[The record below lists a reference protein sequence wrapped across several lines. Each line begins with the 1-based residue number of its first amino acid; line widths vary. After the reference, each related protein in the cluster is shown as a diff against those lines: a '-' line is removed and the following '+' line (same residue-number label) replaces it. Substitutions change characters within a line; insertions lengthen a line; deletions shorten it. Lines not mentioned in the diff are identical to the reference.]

1 MIVKFLKGYI
11 GRGSEL
17 ILGILV
23 FRNNFF
29 EIIFIVV
36 LIIGILDFIFAKN
49 FDFFLVM
56 KIIFYKLRYNISEK
70 VMRMEKDIFQS
81 LFIEDK
87 FVTQD
92 YTEINLLRELMSKM
106 FGLLK

>member
-36 LIIGILDFIFAKN
+36 LIIGILDFIFVKN

-70 VMRMEKDIFQS
+70 VMRMEKDIF
-81 LFIEDK
+81 
-87 FVTQD
+87 
-92 YTEINLLRELMSKM
+92 
-106 FGLLK
+106 

>member
-36 LIIGILDFIFAKN
+36 LIIVILDFIFVKN

-70 VMRMEKDIFQS
+70 VMRMEKDIF
-81 LFIEDK
+81 
-87 FVTQD
+87 
-92 YTEINLLRELMSKM
+92 
-106 FGLLK
+106 

>member
-56 KIIFYKLRYNISEK
+56 KIILYKLRYNISEK
-70 VMRMEKDIFQS
+70 VMRMEKDIF
-81 LFIEDK
+81 
-87 FVTQD
+87 
-92 YTEINLLRELMSKM
+92 
-106 FGLLK
+106 